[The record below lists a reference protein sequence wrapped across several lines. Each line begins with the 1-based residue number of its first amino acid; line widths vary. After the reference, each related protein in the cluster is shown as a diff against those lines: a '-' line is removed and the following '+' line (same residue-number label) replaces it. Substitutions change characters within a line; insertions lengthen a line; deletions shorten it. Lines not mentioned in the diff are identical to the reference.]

1 MIQNETIKRQRNKGC
16 SSCQAIQQGTKFYLA
31 DKLATFA
38 TFPTSTNRVV
48 KEYIYRSDDVTYMS
62 RRKTNINIILSG
74 HRQLLGCW
82 NPASVPPAWLQSAI
96 AGLFRYVSFTSW
108 SLIPVHGFFEL
119 QSNFTPTCVAD
130 VPWMSKNITSLIF
143 IPETYYHHNHIF
155 IFELK
160 KIVYIWCLI

>member
-1 MIQNETIKRQRNKGC
+1 MSWYKTKQLKDNATKVVLRAKQYNK
-16 SSCQAIQQGTKFYLA
+16 ARPKIYLA
-31 DKLATFA
+31 DKLAISHV
-38 TFPTSTNRVV
+38 PNHN
-48 KEYIYRSDDVTYMS
+48 VTYMS
-62 RRKTNINIILSG
+62 RHKTNINIILSG

-96 AGLFRYVSFTSW
+96 AGLFWYVSFTSW
-108 SLIPVHGFFEL
+108 SLIPVHGFLEL

-160 KIVYIWCLI
+160 KYFYIWCLI